1 MVLPQES
8 EHLCAAGL
16 ARQTLCFC
24 DPRERVKMKLDW
36 QVASRIMVLP
46 QESKHLCAAGLVS
59 RIITTIQ
66 MLRVVLPAW
75 LILNVSRRRAA
86 LRTSEERP

>member
-1 MVLPQES
+1 
-8 EHLCAAGL
+8 
-16 ARQTLCFC
+16 
-24 DPRERVKMKLDW
+24 
-36 QVASRIMVLP
+36 MVLP
-46 QESKHLCAAGLVS
+46 QESKHLCAAGLAS

-66 MLRVVLPAW
+66 MLRIVLPAW